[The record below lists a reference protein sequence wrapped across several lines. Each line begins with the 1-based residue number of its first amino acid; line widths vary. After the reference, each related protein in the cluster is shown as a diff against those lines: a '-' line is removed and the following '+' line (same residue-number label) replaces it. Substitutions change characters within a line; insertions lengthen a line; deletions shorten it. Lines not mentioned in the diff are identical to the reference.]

1 MFTDEGWALLSE
13 ETRRSIIGVLDE
25 DREEKTRL
33 QERRQSRS
41 RKDRRKDPRPDKQIH
56 PSKSLDPN
64 LSRDVRDS
72 DQLLWI
78 RQHRMLN
85 HSESALP
92 PMRYTSCQL
101 LGNACS
107 HYPHPMLQFFGIF
120 VQFYRNALNIMRGN
134 THIDVY
140 GLLAVRDSLDPSR
153 NYIFHRSRENAQAI
167 DVNGGYLSLC
177 YPARGISAM
186 GCLIEIDIKIKGK
199 EVDKDLSIIDG
210 SVKAFGQFDSRTANH
225 VDNINGKIIFKTHV
239 VRKGVEATIGFN
251 VRMRGKTVRG
261 KAVYSF
267 ITECCDD
274 DSFIASPGK
283 HNKKFVAAVSIGD
296 TLCIDFMEK
305 KQEAL
310 SFVSSKHGNE
320 QLPYRF
326 SNGALAFVKVFWSTI
341 VEGWPLGL

>member
-1 MFTDEGWALLSE
+1 M
-13 ETRRSIIGVLDE
+13 
-25 DREEKTRL
+25 
-33 QERRQSRS
+33 
-41 RKDRRKDPRPDKQIH
+41 
-56 PSKSLDPN
+56 
-64 LSRDVRDS
+64 
-72 DQLLWI
+72 
-78 RQHRMLN
+78 
-85 HSESALP
+85 
-92 PMRYTSCQL
+92 C
-101 LGNACS
+101 
-107 HYPHPMLQFFGIF
+107 
-120 VQFYRNALNIMRGN
+120 GN

-167 DVNGGYLSLC
+167 DVNGGYLSLS

-186 GCLIEIDIKIKGK
+186 GCLIETDIKIKGK
-199 EVDKDLSIIDG
+199 EVGKDLSIIDG

-225 VDNINGKIIFKTHV
+225 VDNVNGKIIFKTHV
-239 VRKGVEATIGFN
+239 VRKGVEATIDLDFVEVPIDSFN

-296 TLCIDFMEK
+296 TLCVDFMEK
-305 KQEAL
+305 RREAL

-326 SNGALAFVKVFWSTI
+326 SNGALVFVKVYWSTI
-341 VEGWPLGL
+341 VKG